1 MVATRKKEVIV
12 YEFTVRM
19 TMTSKPDEVDVVNYA
34 SQALKYWGGSLTPQ
48 SPFFPEYIEK
58 VSVDSVT
65 AAAYDGPH
73 REFGVIT
80 KRARKRKPRK
90 KT

>member
-1 MVATRKKEVIV
+1 
-12 YEFTVRM
+12 
-19 TMTSKPDEVDVVNYA
+19 MTSTPTEEELAVYV
-34 SQALKYWGGSLTPQ
+34 SQALKYWGGALTPQ

-65 AAAYDGPH
+65 AAAYNGPH